1 PNPTVSYLIR
11 KTYPAL
17 IRRFEIHRQLSVS
30 VLQSSYFSFPC
41 LLYTIHNRL
50 STMESVKT
58 PKSFKTA
65 NSEKS
70 TTMADSSSSSMI
82 RVIVRVRPFLPT
94 EITNQEPSSC
104 VSLLDQGSES
114 GEEVA
119 VYLKDPE
126 SSRNECYM
134 LDSFFG
140 LEEDNVNRIFRRE
153 VSPLIPGVFDGCN
166 ATVFAY
172 GATGSGKT
180 YTMQGSEELPGL
192 MPLAMSNVLSRG
204 SRIGSSAEISYYEVY
219 LDRCYDLLEQNE
231 TEISILED
239 KDGKIH
245 VKGLSQV
252 SVSSMQEFQEVFSR
266 GTRRRKTAH
275 TGLNDVSSRSHG
287 VLVIT
292 VSTPLEDGSSISG
305 KLNLIDL
312 AGNEDNRK
320 TFNEGIRLL
329 ESAKI
334 NQSLFALSNVIYAL
348 NNNKSWIPYRESKL
362 TRILQD
368 SLGGTSRALMVACLN
383 PGEYQESVHTVSLA
397 SRSRHVRNF
406 VPSAQKLETPKVK
419 MDMEVQLR
427 AWLESKGKTKSTQKP
442 RTCASPFP
450 VNSAKKL
457 DFLGSVKAKVNTHRG
472 ASNSKNRYRF
482 ATHLL
487 FVHRLLSVPFRNLLL
502 NDETVVDRSVE
513 SSFIHFING
522 LCIVDT
528 ENEEEKMKLTDS
540 NNLTTESQALEKK
553 NSNSM
558 EQTPLR
564 KVLSPICSNINKEAQ
579 QQATPPKT
587 PLHTLPEENSY
598 NKMMTTPLD
607 KFNVMSSTIKSSLI
621 QEYLNFLNTAS
632 KGELLEIKGIGVKL
646 AEYIVEIRETSPL
659 RSLSDLEKIG
669 LSSKQVHNM
678 FNRAARGIFE
688 ERNEDL

>member
-204 SRIGSSAEISYYEVY
+204 SRIG
-219 LDRCYDLLEQNE
+219 N
-231 TEISILED
+231 
-239 KDGKIH
+239 GKIH

-472 ASNSKNRYRF
+472 ASNSKNR
-482 ATHLL
+482 
-487 FVHRLLSVPFRNLLL
+487 LLSVPFRNLLL

-513 SSFIHFING
+513 GHIRASSLMFVHHLKLNKQSMNFVGEEGNRIEEVADVTELH
-522 LCIVDT
+522 VDT

-669 LSSKQVHNM
+669 LSSKQYTK
-678 FNRAARGIFE
+678 
-688 ERNEDL
+688 RNETKHRLR

>member
-1 PNPTVSYLIR
+1 
-11 KTYPAL
+11 
-17 IRRFEIHRQLSVS
+17 
-30 VLQSSYFSFPC
+30 
-41 LLYTIHNRL
+41 
-50 STMESVKT
+50 MESVKT

-70 TTMADSSSSSMI
+70 TTMADSSSSSMV

-266 GTRRRKTAH
+266 GS
-275 TGLNDVSSRSHG
+275 LNDVSSRSHG

-419 MDMEVQLR
+419 MDMEIQLR

>member
-1 PNPTVSYLIR
+1 
-11 KTYPAL
+11 
-17 IRRFEIHRQLSVS
+17 
-30 VLQSSYFSFPC
+30 
-41 LLYTIHNRL
+41 
-50 STMESVKT
+50 MESVKT

-70 TTMADSSSSSMI
+70 TTMADSSSSSMV

-266 GTRRRKTAH
+266 GS
-275 TGLNDVSSRSHG
+275 LNDVSSRSHG

-419 MDMEVQLR
+419 MDMEIQLR

-472 ASNSKNRYRF
+472 ASNSKNR
-482 ATHLL
+482 
-487 FVHRLLSVPFRNLLL
+487 LLSVPFRNLLL

-513 SSFIHFING
+513 TPWYEASCNSISLNQSSFIHFING

-564 KVLSPICSNINKEAQ
+564 KVLSPICSNINKLSQ
-579 QQATPPKT
+579 KKTATTK
-587 PLHTLPEENSY
+587 
-598 NKMMTTPLD
+598 
-607 KFNVMSSTIKSSLI
+607 
-621 QEYLNFLNTAS
+621 
-632 KGELLEIKGIGVKL
+632 
-646 AEYIVEIRETSPL
+646 
-659 RSLSDLEKIG
+659 
-669 LSSKQVHNM
+669 
-678 FNRAARGIFE
+678 
-688 ERNEDL
+688 

>member
-1 PNPTVSYLIR
+1 
-11 KTYPAL
+11 
-17 IRRFEIHRQLSVS
+17 
-30 VLQSSYFSFPC
+30 
-41 LLYTIHNRL
+41 
-50 STMESVKT
+50 MESVKT

-70 TTMADSSSSSMI
+70 TTMADSSSSSMV

-266 GTRRRKTAH
+266 GS
-275 TGLNDVSSRSHG
+275 LNDVSSRSHG

-419 MDMEVQLR
+419 MDMEIQLR

-472 ASNSKNRYRF
+472 ASNSKN
-482 ATHLL
+482 
-487 FVHRLLSVPFRNLLL
+487 RLLSVPFRNLLL